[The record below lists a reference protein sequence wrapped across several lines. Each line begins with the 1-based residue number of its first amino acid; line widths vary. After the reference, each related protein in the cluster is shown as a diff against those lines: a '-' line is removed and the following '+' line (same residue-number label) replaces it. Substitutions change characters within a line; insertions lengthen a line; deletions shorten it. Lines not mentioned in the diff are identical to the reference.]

1 MQFVVLHYPAEI
13 HNAFAK
19 IDVDVFYQNY
29 LKIKK
34 KRQTKWLKVKWFQF
48 VDF

>member
-34 KRQTKWLKVKWFQF
+34 KKANEMVKS
-48 VDF
+48 